1 MKKPYLSLTASM
13 LAIRRRKLAS
23 LLLALVMAISS
34 CACVVLGGLL
44 SEQEASLAETVASSE
59 ILCTVTDSG
68 GRSDDI
74 GVLSMY
80 LDMVVGKRRVVG
92 CYLDDY
98 VKDVRCMSKEA
109 LESPMTAELRRL
121 YSLDSDPGFGETGG
135 ASATFNDGWDESVF
149 RSSERVCL
157 LSRSLEDAVH
167 DDGHIELETHSDGIA
182 SFEVIGFVDGV
193 TDKVVYCPFFTEFED
208 GTSAVHPIFSMSFA
222 IADNS
227 RLDEAKDALFEYFAK
242 PSIGSGSDILT
253 AGLIVQ
259 DDTYLDT
266 IKELE
271 SNLSLLRLL
280 LPILLAMTA
289 FTVFFVGYLTN
300 RRRVR
305 EFAVMRCMGQ
315 KRSEVFIQVFFEQG
329 LLAVIGC
336 AVGFAVGCAVVSV
349 SAYGLMIGGVA
360 AVCGLAGSV
369 ASAVRVCRADPLT
382 LMKAKE

>member
-13 LAIRRRKLAS
+13 LAVRRRKLAS
-23 LLLALVMAISS
+23 LLLALVMAVSS
-34 CACVVLGGLL
+34 GVCVVLGGLL
-44 SEQEASLAETVASSE
+44 SEQEAALADTVKSSE

-98 VKDVRCMSKEA
+98 VKDVRCMSKES
-109 LESPMTAELRRL
+109 LEKPHQAELRRL

-135 ASATFNDGWDESVF
+135 ASATFNDGFDESVF
-149 RSSERVCL
+149 RSDERVCL
-157 LSRSLEDAVH
+157 LSR
-167 DDGHIELETHSDGIA
+167 ELEYMIKDGRVELTASTGESA

-193 TDKVVYCPFFTEFED
+193 TDKVVYCPFFAEFED
-208 GTSAVHPIFSMSFA
+208 GITAVHPIFSMSFA

-227 RLDEAKDALFEYFAK
+227 RLDEAKDTLFEYFAK

-329 LLAVIGC
+329 LLAMIGC
-336 AVGFAVGCAVVSV
+336 AVGFAVGCAVVKV

-369 ASAVRVCRADPLT
+369 ASAVQICRADPLT